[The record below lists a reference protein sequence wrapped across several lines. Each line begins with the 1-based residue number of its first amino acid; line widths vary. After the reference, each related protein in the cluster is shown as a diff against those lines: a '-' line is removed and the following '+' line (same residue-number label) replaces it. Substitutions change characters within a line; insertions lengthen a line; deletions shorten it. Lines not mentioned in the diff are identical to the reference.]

1 MRGLM
6 RCGMLVVP
14 DALQLMRAG
23 DGKEGGII
31 LSEGRK

>member
-6 RCGMLVVP
+6 RCGMLVP
-14 DALQLMRAG
+14 DALQLMTAG

>member
-1 MRGLM
+1 M
-6 RCGMLVVP
+6 RCGMLVP

-23 DGKEGGII
+23 DGEGII